1 MIVATNYEIKTDPDG
16 CRRILNR
23 AAPLCPDCGA
33 VCSGYDTRRR
43 KMISTAG
50 DVTIYKLRRLR
61 CPGCGRYHVELPD
74 IMAPRKHYER
84 AAIDAARAGSAADVA
99 AEDSTIRRWR
109 K

>member
-1 MIVATNYEIKTDPDG
+1 MIIATDYETKTDPDG
-16 CRRILNR
+16 YRRIFNQH
-23 AAPLCPDCGA
+23 APLCPDCGA

-43 KMISTAG
+43 KLITAAG
-50 DVTIYKLRRLR
+50 DVYIYKLRRLR
-61 CPGCGRYHVELPD
+61 CPCCGRLHIETPD

-84 AAIDAARAGSAADVA
+84 AAIDAARAGSAADIA